1 MAQLYKIRL
10 PNGNVLEPSDWTAAE
25 PLYSSVEI
33 GTAAF
38 PVLTAYSYA
47 IGGAVPGSPNLRS
60 STLADTNL
68 DGEGARLPENEEL
81 VAYALAI
88 EVFMIGTENAE
99 APDTLFPSQL
109 PMVSLQNMLRLQ
121 RDLLVI
127 TKVAAVKEYTRSPLS
142 WFPAS
147 TGVAEANSL
156 AENGA
161 GQGFADANNGG
172 VSVGDIRE
180 FATPLYVKGGETLAV
195 DVRPGPGQ
203 VNGLNLATSARM
215 RLRFFFEGYRKRPV
229 A

>member
-33 GTAAF
+33 GAAAF
-38 PVLTAYSYA
+38 PVLTAFSYA

-88 EVFMIGTENAE
+88 EVFMIGDQNAQG
-99 APDTLFPSQL
+99 DTIFSSQL

-156 AENGA
+156 AENAA
-161 GQGFADANNGG
+161 GEGFVDANNGG
-172 VSVGDIRE
+172 VSVSDIRE

-203 VNGLNLATSARM
+203 VNDLNLATSSRM